1 MADRLDPSFYY
12 FVGGVASLYFLRWL
26 WLKLYPPQIPDEWR
40 NNASIEKA
48 DQAIKKVEEFI
59 ESIARGEQE
68 VSLTLAAE
76 ELNAICKIK
85 KSIYHFSINE
95 NKLFAYELKD
105 FYVLSV
111 KGYSF
116 ARWEVSFSLYY
127 DNYFKREIIIED
139 STLTSLKGG
148 MFNIPKDNDDDYPK
162 DEKLFLSQGKLAKVL
177 FGSVVNRESREQ
189 GIPINYIKQIEI
201 KDGNLIF
208 FA

>member
-12 FVGGVASLYFLRWL
+12 FVGGVASLSFLRWL
-26 WLKLYPPQIPDEWR
+26 WLKLYPPKIPDEWR

-59 ESIARGEQE
+59 ASIALGEQE
-68 VSLTLAAE
+68 VSLTLSEE

-95 NKLFAYELKD
+95 NKLFAYELRD
-105 FYVLSV
+105 FYVLSIE
-111 KGYSF
+111 GYTF
-116 ARWEVSFSLYY
+116 ATWEIYFGFYY
-127 DNYFKREIIIED
+127 DNYYEREIIIED
-139 STLTSLKGG
+139 DILISLKGG
-148 MFNIPKDNDDDYPK
+148 MFDILENDDNYPK
-162 DEKLFLSQGKLAKVL
+162 YERLFLSQGKLAKVL
-177 FGSVVNRESREQ
+177 FGSIVNRESRER
-189 GIPINYIKQIEI
+189 GIPTDYIKQIEI